1 MARELLRRVNA
12 RVAARNVIKR
22 RATRQAMDRGGG
34 GREGGGGGG
43 GGGEREERGKN
54 FINCVMEIN
63 SKIERSKGKHYSW
76 LSNKLDGD
84 GA

>member
-22 RATRQAMDRGGG
+22 RAMRQAMDRGRGG
-34 GREGGGGGG
+34 EGGGGGG

-63 SKIERSKGKHYSW
+63 SKIERSKGKHYSR

>member
-1 MARELLRRVNA
+1 MHAWPLEMSSNDEQRDRRW
-12 RVAARNVIKR
+12 I
-22 RATRQAMDRGGG
+22 GEEEEE
-34 GREGGGGGG
+34 EG
-43 GGGEREERGKN
+43 EEGGKN

-63 SKIERSKGKHYSW
+63 SKIERSKGKHYSR

>member
-22 RATRQAMDRGGG
+22 RATRQAMDRGRGG
-34 GREGGGGGG
+34 EGGGGGG
-43 GGGEREERGKN
+43 GGGEGERRGKN

-63 SKIERSKGKHYSW
+63 SKIERSKGKHYSR

>member
-22 RATRQAMDRGGG
+22 RATRQAMDRGRGG
-34 GREGGGGGG
+34 EGGGGGG
-43 GGGEREERGKN
+43 GGGEGEGRGKN

-63 SKIERSKGKHYSW
+63 SKIERSKGKHYSR